1 MTTLPVPI
9 VLALIAIMAVA
20 SPATS
25 APTCDV
31 RSGAT
36 TAALVELYTSEGCS
50 SCPPADQ
57 RLRQIRT
64 AVGPDAV
71 VVPLALH
78 VDYWDSIGWKDPF
91 AKPAFRAR
99 QNWLVHLNQHG
110 VVYTP
115 HFFVGGAELGS
126 WQGRLGDAVGR
137 QNARPARADI
147 HLKANIT
154 AGSTLV
160 VDVEATA
167 RSGVAPAVLYLA
179 VTESGLESK
188 VTRGENAG
196 ATLAH
201 DHVVREWIGPLRLID
216 GAVHMQR
223 EISIP
228 SAWNAARL
236 GVAGFVENEKTGDVL
251 QAVSTGN
258 CARS

>member
-1 MTTLPVPI
+1 MTLRI
-9 VLALIAIMAVA
+9 RIALAVMSTISVVG
-20 SPATS
+20 PATG
-25 APTCDV
+25 APTCDA
-31 RSGAT
+31 RSGAA

-57 RLRQIRT
+57 RLRQIRA
-64 AVGPDAV
+64 AVGPNAV

-91 AKPAFRAR
+91 AKPAFSAR
-99 QNWLVHLNQHG
+99 QRWLVRLNQRG
-110 VVYTP
+110 VMYTP
-115 HFFVGGAELGS
+115 HFFVGGAELGN

-147 HLKANIT
+147 HLTANVT
-154 AGSTLV
+154 SGGTLV
-160 VDVEATA
+160 VDVDATIRGA
-167 RSGVAPAVLYLA
+167 VAPAALYLA

-196 ATLAH
+196 ATLGH
-201 DHVVREWIGPLRLID
+201 DHVVREWIGPLRLTD
-216 GAVHMQR
+216 GAVRTQR
-223 EISIP
+223 EITIP
-228 SAWNAARL
+228 PTWNVARL
-236 GVAGFVENEKTGDVL
+236 NIVGFVENEKTGDVL